1 VVIRR
6 VLHYVDSEVFGGCE
20 EAALHLMGSL
30 DRTRWEPVLLY
41 HPGAGIERLVDGVA
55 RLGVAAHALSRVDRR
70 SRVTGVLRLRQAI
83 RSIPAAVFHAH
94 LSWPLA
100 CKHGTLAARLAR
112 QPAVGTAQLFVE
124 PASKMEAGLWLRLYH
139 RIIAV
144 SEDVRAHYA
153 EDLRVPRRKLL
164 VAHNG
169 LRIPPVRS
177 TPRALRDALVQGRP
191 GYVALTSA
199 RLHPQKGH
207 AFLLAAAALV
217 PDVTFVLAGD
227 GPLRTQLERQ
237 ARELGIAN
245 RCVFLGERSDI
256 PDLLAAADLLVL
268 PSLYEGLP
276 LAVLEGM
283 AAARPVIATAIGGTS
298 EAIETERSGLLVP
311 PSDPQALA
319 SAIRRV
325 RSDPALA
332 HRLAAAG
339 RERVVREFSATAT
352 ARIVM
357 DVYDQVAR
365 AVGR

>member
-1 VVIRR
+1 VIRR
-6 VLHYVDSEVFGGCE
+6 VIHYVDSDVLGGSE

-30 DRTRWEPVLLY
+30 DRTRWEPVLLH
-41 HPGAGIERLVDGVA
+41 HPNPGIERLVDGA
-55 RLGVAAHALSRVDRR
+55 AALGIACHAVPRVNRHG
-70 SRVTGVLRLRQAI
+70 RVSGLLRLREEI
-83 RSIPAAVFHAH
+83 RSIPAQVFHAH

-112 QPAVGTAQLFVE
+112 KPALGTAQLYVR
-124 PASKMEAGLWLRLYH
+124 PDSRVQAALWLRLYQ

-144 SEDVRAHYA
+144 SEDVKAHYA
-153 EDLRVPRRKLL
+153 EDLGVPRRRLA

-169 LRIPPVRS
+169 IRVPPLRPASPS
-177 TPRALRDALVQGRP
+177 LRHTLVQGRP
-191 GYVALTSA
+191 DYVALTPA

-207 AFLLAAAALV
+207 AFLLAAAAQV
-217 PDVTFVLAGD
+217 PDVTFVLAGE
-227 GPLRTQLERQ
+227 GPIRAQLERQ
-237 ARELGIAN
+237 AGELGIAD
-245 RCVFLGERSDI
+245 RCLFLGQRSDI

-283 AAARPVIATAIGGTS
+283 AAARPVIATAIGGTT

-311 PSDPQALA
+311 PSDPAALA

-332 HRLAAAG
+332 QRLAAGG
-339 RERVVREFSATAT
+339 RERVVREFSAGAT

-357 DVYDQVAR
+357 TVYDQLAQ
-365 AVGR
+365 AAGR